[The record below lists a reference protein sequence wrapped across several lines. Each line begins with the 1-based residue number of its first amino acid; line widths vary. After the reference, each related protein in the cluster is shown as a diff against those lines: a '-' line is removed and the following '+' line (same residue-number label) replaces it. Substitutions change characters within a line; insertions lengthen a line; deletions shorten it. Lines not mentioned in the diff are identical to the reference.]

1 MKALWNNE
9 ILASSDKTIIVEG
22 NHYFP
27 PSSLKME
34 FFSGSEK
41 TTTCAWKGVAHY
53 YNISVNGQ
61 LNESAAWFY
70 PSPKPDPSQIGGY
83 IAFWKGVKVIAD

>member
-34 FFSGSEK
+34 FFIGPEK
-41 TTTCAWKGVAHY
+41 QLPALGKGLLITTT
-53 YNISVNGQ
+53 
-61 LNESAAWFY
+61 
-70 PSPKPDPSQIGGY
+70 SP
-83 IAFWKGVKVIAD
+83 